1 MSDDTRTSLRL
12 ISTVQNNGVLRLSLE
27 SQPIPACGED
37 EVLIQVE
44 ASPINPSDQAVLFAF
59 ADLASARQL
68 GSDSSPVIEMDIP
81 DRVMPMLKARWDKA
95 MPVGNEG
102 AGKVIAAG
110 SQGQA
115 WIGKTVATMAGGMY
129 SQLRKVKLRDCLP
142 VSPDISAREAASSV
156 VNPMTALCMTEAM
169 RREGHTALVHTAAA
183 SNLGQMLNRICQA
196 DGIALVNIVRKPE
209 QQAILQEL
217 GASHICNS
225 SAEDFMPQLV
235 EAIAATEAS
244 LAFDATGGG
253 QLANQILG
261 AMEAAQLRDAQN
273 YSVYGSSK
281 HKQVYLYGGLDR
293 SPTVLT
299 RSYGMAWGV
308 GGFLLPNFLAR
319 IGAQDT
325 QKLFGRVLAELK
337 TTFASHYAQ
346 EVSLAGALQ
355 LDALRSYSQQATGN
369 KFLLLPGADL

>member
-1 MSDDTRTSLRL
+1 MSDANRTTLRL
-12 ISTVQNNGVLRLSLE
+12 ISTVHSSGVLRLSLE
-27 SQPIPACGED
+27 SQSIPACGED

-225 SAEDFMPQLV
+225 SAEDFIPQLV